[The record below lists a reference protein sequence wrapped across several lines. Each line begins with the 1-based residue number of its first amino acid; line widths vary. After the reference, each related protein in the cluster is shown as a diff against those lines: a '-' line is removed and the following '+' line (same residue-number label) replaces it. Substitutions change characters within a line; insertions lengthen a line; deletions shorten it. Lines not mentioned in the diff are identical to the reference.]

1 MTYNDFVELNNRAKE
16 STKNK
21 ITFRSRSDSKK
32 DMSYFITLND
42 EYRATSVRLEQ
53 IIQLIEQGKY
63 YVSNPA
69 FVKNI
74 RFFDNN
80 KPKIDALTLHEY
92 SLVKSRFAEKQGFVY
107 CPITVK
113 DTGKLYKSLDG
124 KYTFRKDAIDEVF
137 IDRYSTDNGLRLVL
151 LEKDDQHARTKL
163 MERQKEIIA
172 KLEKELASEQ
182 NFLNMLM

>member
-1 MTYNDFVELNNRAKE
+1 MTYNDFVELTNRAKE
-16 STKNK
+16 ITKNK
-21 ITFRSRSDSKK
+21 ITFRSRSKNKK
-32 DMSYFITLND
+32 DIVYFITVND

-53 IIQLIEQGKY
+53 IIQLVEQGKY

-92 SLVKSRFAEKQGFVY
+92 SLVKSIYAQKQGFVY
-107 CPITVK
+107 HQITVK

-124 KYTFRKDAIDEVF
+124 QYTCR
-137 IDRYSTDNGLRLVL
+137 
-151 LEKDDQHARTKL
+151 
-163 MERQKEIIA
+163 
-172 KLEKELASEQ
+172 
-182 NFLNMLM
+182 

>member
-1 MTYNDFVELNNRAKE
+1 MTYNDFVKLNNRAKE
-16 STKNK
+16 ITKNK
-21 ITFRSRSDSKK
+21 ITFRSRSNNKK
-32 DMSYFITLND
+32 DVFYFITVND
-42 EYRATSVRLEQ
+42 EYRDTSVRLEQ
-53 IIQLIEQGKY
+53 IIQLVEQGKY

-80 KPKIDALTLHEY
+80 KPQIDALLLHEY
-92 SLVKSRFAEKQGFVY
+92 SLVKSRFADKQGFVY
-107 CPITVK
+107 RQIKVK
-113 DTGKLYKSLDG
+113 DTGKLYKGLDG
-124 KYTFRKDAIDEVF
+124 KFTFRKDDIGEII
-137 IDRYSTDNGLRLVL
+137 IDRYSTDGGLRLVL